1 VILNQFGN
9 MRVRLAEVRS
19 GSDSES
25 LAASKSSPLVLK
37 QPTYAMIPQKD
48 RVGPIGDIA
57 LLAQRV
63 FGFAERGHRFAER
76 DHRGASLDQ
85 QFGVAVDP

>member
-1 VILNQFGN
+1 MMARSARSNQRPDTL
-9 MRVRLAEVRS
+9 MRDRTAGSTKTSCTARPDHTF

-48 RVGPIGDIA
+48 RIGPEHEVAA
-57 LLAQRV
+57 LQPAAREQ
-63 FGFAERGHRFAER
+63 EPRGR
-76 DHRGASLDQ
+76 
-85 QFGVAVDP
+85 